1 MNKNF
6 SVRAIAKFANLSPA
20 TIYNRARKLGFEFNR
35 GGFTEKETQQ
45 ILTYQHRRRNNM
57 QETLEQE
64 VTRLQRSMRKL
75 GIYQVD
81 DSEEEEQ
88 AAVAV

>member
-20 TIYNRARKLGFEFNR
+20 TIYNRARKLGFEFNG
-35 GGFTEKETQQ
+35 GGFTDKEAQQ
-45 ILTYQHRRRNNM
+45 ILTYQNRRRNNLH
-57 QETLEQE
+57 ETLDQE

-81 DSEEEEQ
+81 ESEEEQ
-88 AAVAV
+88 ATVAI